1 MASIQEVGGD
11 IVSEKNYKE
20 YTPDEIYDA
29 LSVVQNICKAN
40 RVHDMGS
47 RSVDYENCLN
57 CDFYNVV
64 RGCRV
69 RVSLPK
75 YWKLNAPPR
84 EWEPFVHD

>member
-40 RVHDMGS
+40 RVHDM
-47 RSVDYENCLN
+47 
-57 CDFYNVV
+57 
-64 RGCRV
+64 
-69 RVSLPK
+69 
-75 YWKLNAPPR
+75 
-84 EWEPFVHD
+84 